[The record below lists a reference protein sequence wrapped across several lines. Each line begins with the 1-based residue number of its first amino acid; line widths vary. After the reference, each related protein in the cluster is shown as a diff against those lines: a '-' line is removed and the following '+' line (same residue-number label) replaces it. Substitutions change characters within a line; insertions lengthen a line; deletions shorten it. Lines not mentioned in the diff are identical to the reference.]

1 MSTEDEREKRREGSP
16 EWHRRG
22 QIAYG
27 STASRRW
34 PRSMSRSRERL
45 SSGGNSSGRNS
56 AILKREI
63 AHLERIIARG
73 QKCLGVS
80 KGRSGRRLRQR
91 NGHDLL
97 PCFWTDHCW
106 KIPV

>member
-45 SSGGNSSGRNS
+45 SSGGNSSGQNS
-56 AILKREI
+56 AIPKREI
-63 AHLERIIARG
+63 ALWNVSSRG
-73 QKCLGVS
+73 GKMP
-80 KGRSGRRLRQR
+80 RSLQGEKRPPATLAQR
-91 NGHDLL
+91 PALN
-97 PCFWTDHCW
+97 
-106 KIPV
+106 